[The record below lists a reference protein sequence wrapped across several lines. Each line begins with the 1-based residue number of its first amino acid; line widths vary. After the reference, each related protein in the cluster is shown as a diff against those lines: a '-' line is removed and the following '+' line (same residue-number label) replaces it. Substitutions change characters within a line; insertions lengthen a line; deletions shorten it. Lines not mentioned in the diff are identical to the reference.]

1 MAGKLQRE
9 VAGLSKGN
17 KVRAEELL
25 RHIDGRKAQVREAFY
40 EIGRSL
46 AELLERKLYGS
57 LGYASFGE
65 MLTAR
70 EIMSVA
76 QAFKFIEVARK
87 FTRDKA
93 LLLGPEKAYALARY
107 SARTKEEDDPESY
120 LTRGFPLGGKR
131 KPVEDVSLRE
141 ILEATRTAVSRQ
153 KGEHGV
159 SERARKDAEA
169 DAAKVEGWLRKEDAT
184 DAKVS
189 LFFRRGTWQ
198 LRIEGP
204 AHQLARAAK

>member
-1 MAGKLQRE
+1 
-9 VAGLSKGN
+9 
-17 KVRAEELL
+17 
-25 RHIDGRKAQVREAFY
+25 
-40 EIGRSL
+40 
-46 AELLERKLYGS
+46 
-57 LGYASFGE
+57 

-107 SARTKEEDDPESY
+107 SARTKEEDDPEAY
-120 LTRGFPLGGKR
+120 LTQGFPLGGKR
-131 KPVEDVSLRE
+131 KPVQEVSLRE

-169 DAAKVEGWLRKEDAT
+169 DAAKVQAWLRKHDVTDGKAT
-184 DAKVS
+184 

-198 LRIEGP
+198 IRIEAP
-204 AHQLARAAK
+204 AHQLSRATK